1 MTVTP
6 SFLTYVLD
14 QLGELRDVVARRMFG
29 GFGLYLD
36 GTFFGLIDADE
47 VYLRVDDETRD
58 DFVAHGMPA
67 FRPVRSQPE
76 RVSNAYYQ
84 LPGAV
89 LDDRELLAVWA
100 QRAVTAARRANAP
113 AVQARRAAK
122 PRVRIETP
130 ASVTSGRPRR
140 SRTAP
145 SSARTRKP
153 REGRRR

>member
-14 QLGELRDVVARRMFG
+14 QLAEVHDVVARRMFG
-29 GFGLYLD
+29 GFGLYLE

-47 VYLRVDDETRD
+47 VYLRVDDESRD
-58 DFVAHGMPA
+58 DFVVRGMSA

-76 RVSNAYYQ
+76 RVSNAYYR

-100 QRAVTAARRANAP
+100 QRAAIAARRADTP
-113 AVQARRAAK
+113 TRTRRMVK
-122 PRVRIETP
+122 PRVRVDTP
-130 ASVTSGRPRR
+130 ASVGSSPPRR
-140 SRTAP
+140 SRAGS
-145 SSARTRKP
+145 SSARTRKS